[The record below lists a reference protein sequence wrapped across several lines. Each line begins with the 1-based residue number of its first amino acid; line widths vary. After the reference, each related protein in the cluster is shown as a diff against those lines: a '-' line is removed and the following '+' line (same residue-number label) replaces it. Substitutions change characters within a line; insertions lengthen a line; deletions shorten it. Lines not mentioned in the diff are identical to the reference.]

1 MLMEKGR
8 KGKRILAK
16 EACLFTS
23 MYILDSIAPGWTPET
38 KQNGAF
44 MTCL

>member
-16 EACLFTS
+16 EACLLAL
-23 MYILDSIAPGWTPET
+23 MYILDNTAQGQTHET
-38 KQNGAF
+38 K
-44 MTCL
+44 